1 MQERPVR
8 VPAAQRGAA
17 LIVGLVVLGA
27 LLLLGIGAVTVA
39 NTQFKVSG
47 NMQFQT
53 IALTNAESAVA
64 TAENWLNTNF
74 ANPGFNTLTQAGL
87 YPSTSLI
94 DPLTMNWTD
103 STSIKLD
110 AEGTQRYAIEL
121 YMPSRKPPMSS
132 VTQCNAYGA
141 VAPCS
146 EVNLYRV
153 SGRGTSTLGAT
164 KVVQTIYAVRTN

>member
-1 MQERPVR
+1 MNRRHVHIR
-8 VPAAQRGAA
+8 AAQKGAA

-27 LLLLGIGAVTVA
+27 LLVLGVGAVTVA

-53 IALTNAESAVA
+53 LALSNAESAIA
-64 TAENWLNTNF
+64 TAENWLNTNY
-74 ANPGFNTLTQAGL
+74 ANTGFNTLGQPGL
-87 YPSTSLI
+87 YPSTNLI
-94 DPLTMNWTD
+94 DPLTMTWND

-110 AEGTQRYAIEL
+110 SAGTQRYAIEL
-121 YMPSRKPPMSS
+121 YMPSRRPPTSS
-132 VTQCNAYGA
+132 VTQCNTYGA
-141 VAPCS
+141 VAPCA

-153 SGRGTSTLGAT
+153 SARGTSTLGAT